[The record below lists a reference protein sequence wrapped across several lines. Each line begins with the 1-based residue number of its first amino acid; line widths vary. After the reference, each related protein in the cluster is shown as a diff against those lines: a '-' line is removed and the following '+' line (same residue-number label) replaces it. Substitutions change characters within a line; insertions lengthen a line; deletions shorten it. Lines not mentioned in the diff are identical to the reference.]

1 MSNINPYIG
10 ADTEDTA
17 NRLASGLNLLVH
29 LEDLTSMTDRSQYG
43 LSLMLDG
50 LLDAANN
57 LVERDPRRGSTRR
70 PPGGNTMTT
79 VTRHR

>member
-43 LSLMLDG
+43 LSFMLDG

-57 LVERDPRRGSTRR
+57 LVEQIREEDPQEG
-70 PPGGNTMTT
+70 
-79 VTRHR
+79 HREAAQ